1 MQCTMCPN
9 EIPQP
14 RLDMMSTVV
23 TCSRECAAERVLW
36 RKRQGAKRARERQK
50 AARAAD
56 RASR

>member
-23 TCSRECAAERVLW
+23 TCSRECAAERVGW
-36 RKRQGAKRARERQK
+36 RKRQGAKRARERTEGG
-50 AARAAD
+50 AGC
-56 RASR
+56 